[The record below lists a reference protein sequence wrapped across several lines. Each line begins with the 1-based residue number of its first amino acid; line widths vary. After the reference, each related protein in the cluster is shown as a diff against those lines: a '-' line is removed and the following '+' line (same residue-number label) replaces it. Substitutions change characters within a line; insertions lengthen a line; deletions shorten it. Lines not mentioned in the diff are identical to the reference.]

1 MRVLFPLLVA
11 AGLSSAALADEAES
25 STETAR
31 NLPAV
36 SVVEATR
43 AEVFARVPVSGS
55 LVARQ
60 QVQVFPQVSGY
71 EITEILVE
79 AGDTVEKGQ
88 VLARLA
94 TDTLDAQLEQ
104 ARAEYARAEAGV
116 GQARSNIDS
125 AQASLTQATT
135 ALERVQ
141 RLRQSGNASQAVL
154 DQAVADEANARAQ
167 AASAGDGLAV
177 AQAALGQAQAARR
190 IAELNRDRAA
200 IIAPVGGVI
209 SARTAEL
216 GAMAG
221 GGTDPLFTLIEN
233 GEIEFSAE
241 VIETALP
248 ELATGAPATVS
259 IAGLGEISGQ
269 VRLIPAAV
277 DQVSRLGLMR
287 ISLEQKPG
295 LRPGL
300 FGNGW
305 ITTAQRQ
312 AVTVPMAA
320 VLTDADGERVQVV
333 VDGQIESR
341 EVRAGLLWE
350 GRREIVEG
358 VNEGETVLA
367 RAGAFFSDG
376 DQIRVIDEDRSQEP
390 DDAEAAATAETA
402 GAVGQADQP

>member
-1 MRVLFPLLVA
+1 MRVLFPLLIAV
-11 AGLSSAALADEAES
+11 GLSSAAFAEDA
-25 STETAR
+25 EPQAEIRR
-31 NLPAV
+31 NIPAV
-36 SVVEATR
+36 SVVTAER
-43 AEVFARVPVSGS
+43 AEVLARVPVSGS
-55 LVARQ
+55 LIARQ

-79 AGDTVEKGQ
+79 AGDSVAKGQ
-88 VLARLA
+88 VLARLS
-94 TDTLDAQLEQ
+94 TDTLSAQLEQ
-104 ARAEYARAEAGV
+104 AQAEYARAEAGV
-116 GQARSNIDS
+116 GQARSTIDS

-135 ALERVQ
+135 ALERAQ
-141 RLRQSGNASQAVL
+141 RLRQGGTTSQATL

-190 IAELNRDRAA
+190 IAELNLQRAD

-221 GGTDPLFTLIEN
+221 SGTDPLFSLIEN

-248 ELATGAPATVS
+248 SLSVGAPATVS
-259 IAGLGEISGQ
+259 IAGLGEIAGQ
-269 VRLIPAAV
+269 VRLVPAAV

-305 ITTAQRQ
+305 ITTARRE

-320 VLTDADGERVQVV
+320 VLSDADGERVQVV
-333 VDGQIESR
+333 VDSKIETR
-341 EVRAGLLWE
+341 NVRAGLLWE
-350 GRREIVEG
+350 GRREIIEG
-358 VNEGETVLA
+358 VSEGEKVIA

-376 DQIRVIDEDRSQEP
+376 DQIRAIEEEKPEQNAP
-390 DDAEAAATAETA
+390 AEAQADQDAQAEDA
-402 GAVGQADQP
+402 QADQP